1 MYRFTLLVLRT
12 HSKRLGPRF
21 AVRQVRDSRGGGAV
35 PPADGAAVHRRNRQ
49 EDEVEA
55 VRQEA
60 AADGVLP
67 VADAEV
73 TFLILIFMGQ
83 FLGNTYLE
91 DILVYENLKY
101 ASY

>member
-1 MYRFTLLVLRT
+1 MYRFILRT
-12 HSKRLGPRF
+12 HCERLGPQF

-35 PPADGAAVHRRNRQ
+35 PPADGAAVHRRNSQ

-60 AADGVLP
+60 AHGVLP

-73 TFLILIFMGQ
+73 TFLNFDFHGADFGQ
-83 FLGNTYLE
+83 HLT
-91 DILVYENLKY
+91 
-101 ASY
+101 